1 MKIKIH
7 CLIDNIY
14 FLNLAYNDFSF
25 QDTHE
30 LLVVTWVSSDNFI
43 IYLSGSGNS
52 MNQIKTA
59 RKSKNEK
66 IKQILVIAYDIW

>member
-14 FLNLAYNDFSF
+14 FLNVAYNDFSF
-25 QDTHE
+25 QDTYE

-59 RKSKNEK
+59 RKAKNEK
-66 IKQILVIAYDIW
+66 IKQILVTAHDIW